1 VVEIA
6 KAAALA
12 SRKAK
17 AGNGETAEA
26 NPSEEVG
33 NRAGVGAGGGG
44 GIEKRKA
51 EELETGETDA
61 AGGEA
66 VGDEEE
72 DRAIKQAKV

>member
-17 AGNGETAEA
+17 AGNGETAET

-33 NRAGVGAGGGG
+33 NRAGVGAGGGV
-44 GIEKRKA
+44 EKRKA
-51 EELETGETDA
+51 EELESGDTDP

-66 VGDEEE
+66 VGEEEE